1 MPPAELRAR
10 TAAPR
15 AWPRLALAV
24 ALAVA
29 PVHVA
34 SVASAQTLSAAELEH
49 LRKRFFEAIELEER
63 GAWAEAREIFREIAP
78 KRTSPQVR
86 YHIALCDENL
96 GKLADALRGYEDAL
110 EMAKAEQSDAA
121 APVIENAE
129 KRLGPLRPRVPKLR
143 IVRGN
148 DDRRAVR
155 IDGTMYLPHQLG
167 EPLLLDPGEHRVEVA
182 ASGGFELV
190 RVVKLAEGD
199 DEELELDTSSKPAPE
214 ASTVRSKPVAPP
226 PAVEPPS
233 GSRAPAVVVGTIGV
247 LGLAGSGVLY
257 GLSQVAAAEVK
268 DGCPGWETGVCP
280 TALQARA
287 EEGATL
293 HTTSII
299 VGAASAA
306 TIVTAVVLWV
316 VLEPEDPAPPR
327 AVTVLPWAITSGAER
342 APSGAGAIVEARF

>member
-1 MPPAELRAR
+1 MSRTIAR
-10 TAAPR
+10 RLGLSA
-15 AWPRLALAV
+15 RLALTL
-24 ALAVA
+24 ALAATPLCVTG
-29 PVHVA
+29 P
-34 SVASAQTLSAAELEH
+34 ASAQTLSEAELEH

-63 GAWAEAREIFREIAP
+63 GAWAEAQAIFREIAP

-96 GKLADALRGYEDAL
+96 GRLADALRGYEEAL

-121 APVIENAE
+121 APVIENAK

-143 IVRGN
+143 VVRSD

-155 IDGTMYLPHQLG
+155 IDGKMFLPHQLT
-167 EPLLLDPGEHRVEVA
+167 ETLRLDPGEHRVEVA
-182 ASGGFELV
+182 GSGGFELV
-190 RVVKLAEGD
+190 RVVTLAEGD
-199 DEELELDTSSKPAPE
+199 EQKLDLGTTAKAPPKPPIE
-214 ASTVRSKPVAPP
+214 TPKRVEPP
-226 PAVEPPS
+226 PAVEPSS

-247 LGLAGSGVLY
+247 LGLAGSGVLF
-257 GLSQVAAAEVK
+257 GLAQVAASDVQDA
-268 DGCPGWETGVCP
+268 CPNWETGVCP

-306 TIVTAVVLWV
+306 TIATAVVLWV
-316 VLEPEDPAPPR
+316 VLEPDEPVSPR
-327 AVTVLPWAITSGAER
+327 AVTVLPWAITSAGEQ
-342 APSGAGAIVEARF
+342 APSGAGAILQARF